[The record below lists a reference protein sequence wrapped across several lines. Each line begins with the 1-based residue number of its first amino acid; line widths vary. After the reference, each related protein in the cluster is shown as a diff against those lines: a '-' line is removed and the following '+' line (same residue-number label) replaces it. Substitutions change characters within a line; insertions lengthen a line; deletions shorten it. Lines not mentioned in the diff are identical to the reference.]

1 MHPVFSVFMIEM
13 SRLWLRVRQPRG
25 LTRTDISALSVT
37 QSGRRLANYRVYT
50 IPQIIETQVNYNVYR
65 AFKLH
70 EKRASA
76 LLEECWK
83 VSSIP
88 NCIVSQGPPR
98 LGPRSKVIKLV
109 RMN

>member
-1 MHPVFSVFMIEM
+1 MNPLSVFMIEM
-13 SRLWLRVRQPRG
+13 GRLWLRVRQTRG

-37 QSGRRLANYRVYT
+37 QSGRRLANYRVYI
-50 IPQIIETQVNYNVYR
+50 IPQIIKTQVYYTWTWL
-65 AFKLH
+65 LH
-70 EKRASA
+70 CIRKERFV
-76 LLEECWK
+76 EECWK

-88 NCIVSQGPPR
+88 NCISGSSPR